1 MPILSGFSAN
11 ASPQTDRKRI
21 MDIPTYETITVEL
34 NDRILVVT
42 LNRPHALNALNTQ
55 MGLDL
60 YDLWQRMV
68 ESGDDVRVAIL
79 TGTGERAFC
88 AGGDFKERNGL
99 SDEAWR
105 HQHEIFEHAFHA
117 IIHSPVP
124 VIAAANGHAYGGG
137 LEFILAADFA
147 YGIPTARFALT
158 EVTIGIMPGG
168 GGTQTLPR
176 AVGGRRAKELIL
188 TGRAFSAEEALD
200 WGVLNQICAP
210 EALLPTA
217 IATARTIAGNA
228 PLSVRQAK
236 KSIQNGLQVGIR
248 EGLEIEIEAYNHLVP
263 TEDRREGIR
272 AFVEKRKP
280 VFHGR

>member
-1 MPILSGFSAN
+1 
-11 ASPQTDRKRI
+11 
-21 MDIPTYETITVEL
+21 MDIPDYRTLKTEL
-34 NDRILVVT
+34 DDRILVVT
-42 LNRPHALNALNTQ
+42 LNRPETLNALNTQ

-60 YDLWQRMV
+60 GDLWDRLATC
-68 ESGDDVRVAIL
+68 GDAVRVVIL
-79 TGTGERAFC
+79 TGAGDRAFC

-105 HQHEIFEHAFHA
+105 HQHGIFEHAFQA
-117 IIHSPVP
+117 IIDSPVP
-124 VIAAANGHAYGGG
+124 VIAAANGHAFGGG

-147 YGIPTARFALT
+147 YGARTARFALT

-168 GGTQTLPR
+168 GGTQTLSR

-188 TGRAFSAEEALD
+188 TGRPFGADEALD
-200 WGVLNQICAP
+200 WGVLNRVCEP
-210 EALLPTA
+210 GELLQA
-217 IATARTIAGNA
+217 AKDTARTIAGNA

-236 KSIQNGLQVGIR
+236 KSIQQGLQVDLHS
-248 EGLEIEIEAYNHLVP
+248 GLRIEIEAYNHLVP

-280 VFHGR
+280 VFKGR

>member
-1 MPILSGFSAN
+1 MELPVYRTLK
-11 ASPQTDRKRI
+11 T
-21 MDIPTYETITVEL
+21 EL

-42 LNRPHALNALNTQ
+42 LNRPEAMNALNTQ

-60 YDLWQRMV
+60 GDLWGRLAV
-68 ESGDDVRVAIL
+68 CGDDVRVAIL
-79 TGTGERAFC
+79 TAAGDRAFC

-105 HQHEIFEHAFHA
+105 HQHEIFEHAFQA
-117 IIHSPVP
+117 IIDSPVP

-147 YGIPTARFALT
+147 YGVSTARFALT

-188 TGRAFSAEEALD
+188 TGRPFSADQALE
-200 WGVLNQICAP
+200 WGVLNQVCEPDTLMDAVM
-210 EALLPTA
+210 
-217 IATARTIAGNA
+217 ATARSIAGNA

-236 KSIQNGLQVGIR
+236 TAIQAGLQVDLHA
-248 EGLEIEIEAYNHLVP
+248 GLKIEIEAYNHLIP

-272 AFVEKRKP
+272 AFVEKRRP
-280 VFHGR
+280 VFRGC

>member
-1 MPILSGFSAN
+1 MDLPAYQTLKTELS
-11 ASPQTDRKRI
+11 
-21 MDIPTYETITVEL
+21 
-34 NDRILVVT
+34 DRILTVT
-42 LNRPHALNALNTQ
+42 LNRPEAMNALNTQ
-55 MGLDL
+55 MGIELG
-60 YDLWQRMV
+60 DLWGRLATC
-68 ESGDDVRVAIL
+68 GDVVRVAIL
-79 TGTGERAFC
+79 TGAGDHAFC

-105 HQHEIFEHAFHA
+105 HQHEIFEHAFQA
-117 IIHSPVP
+117 IMDSPVP

-147 YGIPTARFALT
+147 YGASTARFALT

-188 TGRAFSAEEALD
+188 TGRPFSANQAME
-200 WGVLNQICAP
+200 WGVLNQVCEPGTLMDAVM
-210 EALLPTA
+210 
-217 IATARTIAGNA
+217 ATARAIAGNA

-236 KSIQNGLQVGIR
+236 KSIQAGLQVDLHS
-248 EGLEIEIEAYNHLVP
+248 GLKIEIEAYNHLVP

>member
-1 MPILSGFSAN
+1 MDLPAYQTLKTELS
-11 ASPQTDRKRI
+11 
-21 MDIPTYETITVEL
+21 
-34 NDRILVVT
+34 DRILVVT
-42 LNRPHALNALNTQ
+42 LNRPEAMNALNTQ

-60 YDLWQRMV
+60 GDLWGRLATC
-68 ESGDDVRVAIL
+68 GDAVRVAIL
-79 TGTGERAFC
+79 TGAGERAFC

-105 HQHEIFEHAFHA
+105 HQHEIFEYAFRA
-117 IIHSPVP
+117 IIESPVP

-137 LEFILAADFA
+137 LELVLAADFA
-147 YGIPTARFALT
+147 YGVTIARFALT

-188 TGRAFSAEEALD
+188 TGRPFSAQQAMD
-200 WGVLNQICAP
+200 WGVLNQVCEPAT
-210 EALLPTA
+210 LLDA
-217 IATARTIAGNA
+217 VMATARTIAGNA

-236 KSIQNGLQVGIR
+236 KSIQAGLQVDLKSGM
-248 EGLEIEIEAYNHLVP
+248 EIEIEAYNHLVP

-272 AFVEKRKP
+272 AFIDKRAP
-280 VFHGR
+280 IFDGR

>member
-1 MPILSGFSAN
+1 
-11 ASPQTDRKRI
+11 
-21 MDIPTYETITVEL
+21 MDIPAYETITTGLDE
-34 NDRILVVT
+34 RILVVT
-42 LNRPHALNALNTQ
+42 LNRPQALNALNTQ

-60 YDLWQRMV
+60 YDLWSRV
-68 ESGDDVRVAIL
+68 AACGDDVRVAIL

-105 HQHEIFEHAFHA
+105 HQHEIFEHAFQA
-117 IIHSPVP
+117 IMDSPVP

-147 YGIPTARFALT
+147 YGVPSARFALT

-176 AVGGRRAKELIL
+176 AVGNRRAKELIL
-188 TGRAFSAEEALD
+188 TGRAFSADQALD
-200 WGVLNQICAP
+200 WGVLNQICEPA
-210 EALLPTA
+210 ALLPTA
-217 IATARTIAGNA
+217 LETARTIAANA

-236 KSIQNGLQVGIR
+236 KSIQNGTQVDLHS
-248 EGLEIEIEAYNHLVP
+248 GLKIEIEAYNHLVP
-263 TEDRREGIR
+263 TQDRREGIR
-272 AFVEKRKP
+272 AFVEKRRP
-280 VFHGR
+280 VFTGR

>member
-1 MPILSGFSAN
+1 MDLPAYQTLKTELS
-11 ASPQTDRKRI
+11 
-21 MDIPTYETITVEL
+21 
-34 NDRILVVT
+34 DRILTVT
-42 LNRPHALNALNTQ
+42 LNRPEAMNALNTQ
-55 MGLDL
+55 MGRDL
-60 YDLWQRMV
+60 GDLWGRLAV
-68 ESGDDVRVAIL
+68 CGDDVRVAIL
-79 TGTGERAFC
+79 TAAGDRAFC

-105 HQHEIFEHAFHA
+105 HQHEIFEHAFQA
-117 IIHSPVP
+117 IIDSPIP

-147 YGIPTARFALT
+147 YGASTARFALT

-188 TGRAFSAEEALD
+188 TGRPFSATQALE
-200 WGVLNQICAP
+200 WGVLNQVCEPGTLMDAVM
-210 EALLPTA
+210 
-217 IATARTIAGNA
+217 ATARAIAGNA

-236 KSIQNGLQVGIR
+236 KAIQAGLQVDLHA
-248 EGLEIEIEAYNHLVP
+248 GLKIEIEAYNHLVP

-272 AFVEKRKP
+272 AFVEKRRP
-280 VFHGR
+280 LFRGC

>member
-1 MPILSGFSAN
+1 MDLPSYQTLKTELS
-11 ASPQTDRKRI
+11 
-21 MDIPTYETITVEL
+21 
-34 NDRILVVT
+34 DRILTVT
-42 LNRPHALNALNTQ
+42 LNRPEAMNALNTQ

-60 YDLWQRMV
+60 GDLWDRLATC
-68 ESGDDVRVAIL
+68 GDDVRVAIL
-79 TGTGERAFC
+79 TGAGDRAFC

-99 SDEAWR
+99 SDDAWR
-105 HQHEIFEHAFHA
+105 HQHEIFEHAFQA
-117 IIHSPVP
+117 IIDSPVP

-147 YGIPTARFALT
+147 YGVAAARFALT

-188 TGRAFSAEEALD
+188 TGRPFSAEQALE
-200 WGVLNQICAP
+200 WGVLNQVCEP
-210 EALLPTA
+210 GALLDA
-217 IATARTIAGNA
+217 VMVTARTIADNA

-236 KSIQNGLQVGIR
+236 KSIQAGLQVDLKS
-248 EGLEIEIEAYNHLVP
+248 GLKIEIEAYNHLVP

-272 AFVEKRKP
+272 AFVEKRRP

>member
-1 MPILSGFSAN
+1 
-11 ASPQTDRKRI
+11 
-21 MDIPTYETITVEL
+21 MDIPEYQTLKTEL
-34 NDRILVVT
+34 DDRILLVT
-42 LNRPHALNALNTQ
+42 LNRPEALNALNTQ

-60 YDLWQRMV
+60 GDLWDRLATC
-68 ESGDDVRVAIL
+68 GDAVRVVIL
-79 TGTGERAFC
+79 TGAGDRAFC

-105 HQHEIFEHAFHA
+105 HQHEIFEHAFQA
-117 IIHSPVP
+117 IIDAPIP
-124 VIAAANGHAYGGG
+124 VIAAANGHAFGGG

-147 YGIPTARFALT
+147 YGIRTARFALT

-188 TGRAFSAEEALD
+188 TGRPFGADEALD
-200 WGVLNQICAP
+200 WGVLNRVCEP
-210 EALLPTA
+210 GELLQA
-217 IATARTIAGNA
+217 AKGTARTIAGNA

-236 KSIQNGLQVGIR
+236 KSIQQGLQVDLHS
-248 EGLEIEIEAYNHLVP
+248 GLRIEIEAYNHLVP

-280 VFHGR
+280 IFKGR

>member
-1 MPILSGFSAN
+1 MDLPAYQTLKTELS
-11 ASPQTDRKRI
+11 
-21 MDIPTYETITVEL
+21 
-34 NDRILVVT
+34 DRILVVT
-42 LNRPHALNALNTQ
+42 LNRPEAMNALNTQ

-60 YDLWQRMV
+60 GDLWDRLAV
-68 ESGDDVRVAIL
+68 CGDDVRVAIL
-79 TGTGERAFC
+79 TGAGDRAFC

-105 HQHEIFEHAFHA
+105 HQHEIFEHAFQA
-117 IIHSPVP
+117 IIDSPVP

-137 LEFILAADFA
+137 LEFVLAADFA
-147 YGIPTARFALT
+147 YGVSTARFALT

-188 TGRAFSAEEALD
+188 TGRPFGADQAME
-200 WGVLNQICAP
+200 WGVLNQVCEPGTLMQAVM
-210 EALLPTA
+210 
-217 IATARTIAGNA
+217 ATAHTIAGNA

-236 KSIQNGLQVGIR
+236 KSIQAGLQVDLHA
-248 EGLEIEIEAYNHLVP
+248 GLKIEIEAYDQLVP

-272 AFVEKRKP
+272 AFVEKRRP
-280 VFHGR
+280 VFTGR